1 MKKKRDH
8 RYLDASAHSPSHP
21 IEIIAIKLV
30 LPLSGTGSR
39 RPPPKWISLIFE
51 YTPGIWA
58 LHCKFSWPFE
68 KWNGW
73 RFILISIH
81 WRSSWSEWASLRS
94 HLCCD
99 CGWCLVCDS
108 TCEKSNVNWIS
119 WNFNTGSERGNES
132 NSVAR
137 EHVTVYGM
145 DEKGRN
151 NIGKRGMEPRK
162 CKSAFNEIRSSGIE
176 KRTFRFASSNP
187 PFSLSLSLSL
197 YPSPSHKYR
206 MLVPAVKHK
215 DDSFQFDEKSKDSAV
230 SGTVFLRLTFFSFFS
245 FSFFSF
251 SSSFP
256 STLLSSSRESEPTPG
271 NPSSIHG
278 SGRVPSFLMDHYR
291 SESWWWHRK

>member
-1 MKKKRDH
+1 MLHDLSNFTKKIIRFYNFYNNPYSFQHPARLNLKKKKKPSISR
-8 RYLDASAHSPSHP
+8 RVSTFTITPSHR

-94 HLCCD
+94 HLCC
-99 CGWCLVCDS
+99 GWCLVCDS
-108 TCEKSNVNWIS
+108 TCEKSNVNWIRGIS
-119 WNFNTGSERGNES
+119 TRKESGNES

-145 DEKGRN
+145 DEKGKN
-151 NIGKRGMEPRK
+151 NIGKRGMESRK

-187 PFSLSLSLSL
+187 PPFSLSISLALHPISTACWYRPLSTKTT
-197 YPSPSHKYR
+197 P
-206 MLVPAVKHK
+206 
-215 DDSFQFDEKSKDSAV
+215 
-230 SGTVFLRLTFFSFFS
+230 
-245 FSFFSF
+245 
-251 SSSFP
+251 SSSMKSRRTRPFP
-256 STLLSSSRESEPTPG
+256 ARCSS
-271 NPSSIHG
+271 
-278 SGRVPSFLMDHYR
+278 D
-291 SESWWWHRK
+291 